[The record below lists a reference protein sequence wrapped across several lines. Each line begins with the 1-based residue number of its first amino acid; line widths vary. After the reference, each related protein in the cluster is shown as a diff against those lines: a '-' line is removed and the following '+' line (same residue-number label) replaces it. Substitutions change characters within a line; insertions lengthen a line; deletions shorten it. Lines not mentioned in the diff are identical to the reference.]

1 MNRRAF
7 SIAVLACCLAFI
19 GVPRTSAAEPNPSP
33 ASGPHIVFLV
43 SKDPSNYK
51 AHETIPVFAEMLRNR
66 YGCSCTVIRG
76 EGEPT
81 AFRFPGLKAI
91 RDADLLVVFFR
102 RRAPS
107 NEQLGMIREYLAA
120 GKPLVGIRTA
130 NHAFAVKGTIA
141 KGHGKWDTFCSEVLG
156 CGNHGYGP
164 GELGTDVRFAVGAAD
179 NPILANVKPTRW
191 HSGGSLYLVKPI
203 DKAATVLLTGSVGD
217 KSEPVAWTRM
227 YRKSRVFY
235 TSLGYQDDFQL
246 PQFTKLLVN
255 GLFWAMDRPTPTEAA
270 SAGVQLEL
278 ELN

>member
-7 SIAVLACCLAFI
+7 SIAMLACCLAFS
-19 GVPRTSAAEPNPSP
+19 GVLRTSAAEPNPSRTD
-33 ASGPHIVFLV
+33 GPSIVFLV
-43 SKDPSNYK
+43 SEDPLNYK
-51 AHETIPVFAEMLRNR
+51 ATQTIPVFAEMLRNR

-76 EGEPT
+76 EGEPS
-81 AFRFPGLKAI
+81 AFRFPGLEAI

-107 NEQLGMIREYLAA
+107 DEQMGMIREYLAA

-130 NHAFAVKGTIA
+130 NHAFAVKKVA

-164 GELGTDVRFAVGAAD
+164 DALGTDVRVAAGAAD

-191 HSGGSLYLVKPI
+191 HGNGSLYLVKPI
-203 DKAATVLLTGSVGD
+203 DKTAKVLLTGSVGD

-235 TSLGYQDDFQL
+235 TSLGYQDDFKL
-246 PQFTKLLVN
+246 PQFTNLLVN
-255 GLFWAMDRPTPTEAA
+255 GLFWAMDRPTPTKAA

-278 ELN
+278 KLN

>member
-1 MNRRAF
+1 M
-7 SIAVLACCLAFI
+7 LACLVVLGGEFTTF
-19 GVPRTSAAEPNPSP
+19 GAEPSSSRTDGPS
-33 ASGPHIVFLV
+33 IVFLV
-43 SKDPSNYK
+43 SEDPNNYK
-51 AHETIPVFAEMLRNR
+51 ATQTIPAFAEMLRNR
-66 YGCSCTVIRG
+66 YGCSCTVIQG
-76 EGEPT
+76 EGEPG
-81 AFRFPGLKAI
+81 AFRFPGLEAI

-130 NHAFAVKGTIA
+130 NHAFAVRGAVA

-164 GELGTDVRFAVGAAD
+164 GELGTDVCVAAGAAD

-191 HSGGSLYLVKPI
+191 HGGGSLYLVEPI

-235 TSLGYQDDFQL
+235 TSLGYPDDFKL

-255 GLFWAMDRPTPTEAA
+255 ALFWAMDRPTPTEAA

>member
-1 MNRRAF
+1 MNQRSF
-7 SIAVLACCLAFI
+7 LSAVLACHVVLGGGIMAF
-19 GVPRTSAAEPNPSP
+19 AAEPNPSQTD
-33 ASGPHIVFLV
+33 GPSIVFLV

-76 EGEPT
+76 EGEPS

-91 RDADLLVVFFR
+91 RNADLLVVFFR

-107 NEQLGMIREYLAA
+107 NEQMGMIREYLAA

-164 GELGTDVRFAVGAAD
+164 GELGADVRVAAGVAD
-179 NPILANVKPTRW
+179 NPILANVKPTWW

-203 DKAATVLLTGSVGD
+203 DKTATVLLTGSVGD

-235 TSLGYQDDFQL
+235 TSLGYPDDFQL
-246 PQFTKLLVN
+246 PQFTNLLVN

-270 SAGVQLEL
+270 SAGVRL

>member
-1 MNRRAF
+1 MNRRSF
-7 SIAVLACCLAFI
+7 LSVVLAYLVVLGG
-19 GVPRTSAAEPNPSP
+19 GVMALAAEPNPP
-33 ASGPHIVFLV
+33 RTDGPSIVFLV
-43 SKDPSNYK
+43 SEDPLNYK
-51 AHETIPVFAEMLRNR
+51 ATQTIPVFAEMLRNR

-76 EGEPT
+76 EGEPN
-81 AFRFPGLKAI
+81 AFRFPGLEAI

-107 NEQLGMIREYLAA
+107 DEQMGMIREYLAA

-141 KGHGKWDTFCSEVLG
+141 KGHGKWDKFCSEVLG

-164 GELGTDVRFAVGAAD
+164 DALGTDVRFAAGAAD

-191 HSGGSLYLVKPI
+191 HGNGSLYLVKPI

-235 TSLGYQDDFQL
+235 TSLGYPDDFQL
-246 PQFTKLLVN
+246 PQFTNLLVN
-255 GLFWAMDRPTPTEAA
+255 GLFWAMDRPAPTEAA

-278 ELN
+278 N